1 VLKHITAAALAT
13 CAVLAFGSMTSAKSQ
28 QAESASGR
36 QPKVLATA
44 GRYRSEITHTSVGFR
59 ILHMGLANYTA
70 RFTKMD
76 ATLDF
81 DPARPE
87 RSRLT
92 ATVDMGSV
100 ETDYQNKDKDWNGEL
115 RNDPKFFNSGMF
127 PQAKFV
133 STSVRRTGRN
143 TAAVEGNLT
152 FLGVTRPLT
161 LDATYNGFLAAHPF
175 AKVPA
180 LGFSARGKMKRSAWG
195 LSYGLG
201 KDLVDDVELV
211 IEAEFLRE
219 GDSR

>member
-1 VLKHITAAALAT
+1 MLKYIAAAAVAT
-13 CAVLAFGSMTSAKSQ
+13 GAVLAFGSMTSAKEQ
-28 QAESASGR
+28 PAASASAR
-36 QPKVLATA
+36 SPQVLATA
-44 GRYRSEITHTSVGFR
+44 GRYRSEMTHTSVGFR
-59 ILHMGLANYTA
+59 IFHMGLANYTA
-70 RFTKMD
+70 RFTKAD
-76 ATLDF
+76 AILDF

-100 ETDYQNKDKDWNGEL
+100 ETDYQNKDKDWNAEL
-115 RNDPKFFNSGMF
+115 GNDAKFFNSGVF

-143 TAAVEGNLT
+143 TAAVAGNLT

-161 LDATYNGFLAAHPF
+161 LNATYNGSIAAHPF

-180 LGFSARGKMKRSAWG
+180 LGFSARGTMKRSAWG

-201 KDLVDDVELV
+201 RDLVDDVELV